1 MLYIFYYFR
10 LYLFVYSNELFNND
24 WLKKNYLKI
33 IKYVIKKA
41 LLQFT
46 NSTFDLYLLKKK
58 NVRKYYFEKCLYV

>member
-46 NSTFDLYLLKKK
+46 NSIFDIYLLKKK
-58 NVRKYYFEKCLYV
+58 NVRKYHFEN